1 LGHIKSIDGGN
12 LRLPGI
18 VRPTLSGRDT
28 LWRRLVAGAGRM
40 AVTEASGN
48 APAPGEAPS
57 TQIAAP
63 EVKLGARLQYL

>member
-1 LGHIKSIDGGN
+1 
-12 LRLPGI
+12 
-18 VRPTLSGRDT
+18 
-28 LWRRLVAGAGRM
+28 M

-63 EVKLGARLQYL
+63 EVKLGARLQYF